1 MDHAPPTPPLPH
13 LGTRQKAVHLPAK
26 VKCFETGLCRRR
38 RERWDTEFGLS
49 GPRPEFDL
57 MPAPKAVSVVATGRQ
72 RLSYGVGS
80 PDRSPSQAR
89 PYMAAII
96 SMAVLAASACALGP
110 DATPG
115 SAAVTAAPAAFD
127 RGRLVGR
134 WGVASF
140 HADKDRKRTE
150 AEAKAQCS
158 QPYTIKLGPTDG
170 VLMHVADDPTVHELR

>member
-1 MDHAPPTPPLPH
+1 ML
-13 LGTRQKAVHLPAK
+13 V
-26 VKCFETGLCRRR
+26 
-38 RERWDTEFGLS
+38 
-49 GPRPEFDL
+49 
-57 MPAPKAVSVVATGRQ
+57 PKAVSAVASGRQ
-72 RLSYGVGS
+72 CLSCSVGS
-80 PDRSPSQAR
+80 PNGSPSKTR

-96 SMAVLAASACALGP
+96 AMAVLAASACALGP

-115 SAAVTAAPAAFD
+115 SAAVITAPAAYD

-140 HADKDRKRTE
+140 HADKDQKRTE

-170 VLMHVADDPTVHELR
+170 VLMHVADDPTVHELRLKGDSAGKTYLGFEAPPRDPQDREILSMSDRMMTMRFVDPDANSRYGTFIYARCG